1 MADLDPQIAQAVTAK
16 VQAAMQ
22 EAMKWNTYE
31 ILLNSETLH
40 FGFACGI
47 VSLLVMCA
55 DWVSVTQLN
64 KESALSIPY
73 KGLSWS
79 KWIKL
84 LIAWWG
90 AAAIVGYLSV
100 LTEVLQMSK
109 QTMLAIGLAWPVA
122 FAKLLTTPAT
132 LQNNQSNAEA
142 AEAEAVKAKA
152 AEAEAAKAKAAEAE
166 AAKAKIG

>member
-1 MADLDPQIAQAVTAK
+1 MTT
-16 VQAAMQ
+16 
-22 EAMKWNTYE
+22 WNTYE
-31 ILLNSETLH
+31 ILLNSATIH

-64 KESALSIPY
+64 KESVLGIPY

-100 LTEVLQMSK
+100 LTDILQMSK

-122 FAKLLTTPAT
+122 FAKLITTQAT
-132 LQNNQSNAEA
+132 LQSDLRKAEVA
-142 AEAEAVKAKA
+142 VAIAKKEQVEATEAVATAQEEQAKASEAEAKNKDTTA
-152 AEAEAAKAKAAEAE
+152 
-166 AAKAKIG
+166 G